1 MKPRWG
7 TKALTGPQ
15 GSASKLGAT
24 LGFGLQPL
32 WGLEFQV
39 VLQGQAAAGLVLAGA
54 MDAVVFVEEIL

>member
-32 WGLEFQV
+32 WGKA
-39 VLQGQAAAGLVLAGA
+39 QGAKDFLNGAASRG
-54 MDAVVFVEEIL
+54 I